1 MRGMKLLRILPTDL
15 PTPSPTHKHKVHLNE
30 PERRTLRRLLGAG
43 MASARTLTHAR
54 ILLKADAAAGG
65 PAWTDTQIRDAC
77 EVSLATI
84 GRVRHTFVTGGLD
97 AALHRK
103 PTTRQYRRAVDG
115 RQEAQLIA
123 LSCSAPPEGQARWS
137 LRLLTDRFIELEG
150 TVVSDE
156 TVRRVLKKTRSS
168 RG

>member
-1 MRGMKLLRILPTDL
+1 MRGMKLLRIFHTDV
-15 PTPSPTHKHKVHLNE
+15 PTPSPTHKHLVHLNDT
-30 PERRTLRRLLGAG
+30 ERRTLHRLLGTG
-43 MASARTLTHAR
+43 TASARTLAHAR
-54 ILLKADAAAGG
+54 ILLKADASPAG

-77 EVSLATI
+77 ETSLATI
-84 GRVRHTFVTGGLD
+84 GRVRHAFVTGGLD

-103 PTTRQYRRAVDG
+103 PATRQYRRALDG

-123 LSCSAPPEGQARWS
+123 LSCSAPPAGQARWS

-156 TVRRVLKKTRSS
+156 TVRRVLKKTCSS

>member
-1 MRGMKLLRILPTDL
+1 MKLLRILPADA
-15 PTPSPTHKHKVHLNE
+15 PVPSHKHTVRLSE
-30 PERRTLRRLLGAG
+30 GERRNLRRLLGAG
-43 MASARTLTHAR
+43 TAPARTLAHAR
-54 ILLKADAAAGG
+54 ILLKADAAPGG
-65 PAWTDTQIRDAC
+65 PAWTDTQIRAAC
-77 EVSLATI
+77 EVGLATI
-84 GRVRHTFVTGGLD
+84 ARVRRAFVTGGLD

-103 PTTRQYRRAVDG
+103 PTTRQYRRALDG
-115 RQEAQLIA
+115 RQEAHLVA
-123 LSCSAPPEGQARWS
+123 LSCSSPPPGHARWS